1 MFLRADAAI
10 AEATTPAGNAHVF
23 VRRARAGDVDA
34 IVELVNAWAAEDLL
48 LARTPAQIALAIDD
62 YVVATDARGR
72 LLGCGALRAYS
83 PSLAELVSLAVTR
96 ETHGKGVGRLVVQ
109 AVEQLARVRGYDSV
123 FAHTLVPAFF
133 ASVGYEAVDRTLYPE
148 KVARPH
154 TTCLHRELTGI
165 AGARGDATL
174 AIGRAA

>member
-10 AEATTPAGNAHVF
+10 ADATTPAGQGHVF
-23 VRRARAGDVDA
+23 VRRARAADVHA
-34 IVELVNAWAAEDLL
+34 IAELVNAWAAEDLL
-48 LARTPAQIALAIDD
+48 LARAPAQIALAIDD

-96 ETHGKGVGRLVVQ
+96 ATHGRGVGRRVVQ
-109 AVEQLARVRGYDSV
+109 AVEQLARVRGYDFV

-133 ASVGYEAVDRTLYPE
+133 ESVGYEPVDRALYPE
-148 KVARPH
+148 KAARAH
-154 TTCLHRELTGI
+154 TTCLRREL
-165 AGARGDATL
+165 ADAARGDVTL